1 MMPWV
6 KYAVPIKELEQI
18 IFSEFSDELEN
29 ALDSQTD
36 FEFNAYEEQIKMFS
50 ESLQTLGD
58 VSQT

>member
-50 ESLQTLGD
+50 ESD
-58 VSQT
+58 